1 MNSQKE
7 QIPQQTRAGQ
17 QVINSA
23 SDAEAQADSL
33 LERAHELTEQAGRL
47 DTLSVETQYST
58 ALAAQVESKHAQAER
73 IEDRL
78 ENLIEQQ
85 SSRLQQARA
94 QPPGLIALP
103 GSRSKWQ
110 QQVQQQQGTLQRLQ
124 GRLEIVREIKDGMG
138 VHGAH
143 IEELAARKLRRLA
156 PGLASEWD
164 EQQEAQRQH
173 MAMLRKKEQEHRQ
186 SQGLTGGKGWSLS
199 NTLNGRNPS

>member
-7 QIPQQTRAGQ
+7 QIPQQTRAAQ

-33 LERAHELTEQAGRL
+33 LERAHELTEQAGLL

-58 ALAAQVESKHAQAER
+58 ALAAQVESKHDQAER

-94 QPPGLIALP
+94 QQPGLIALP
-103 GSRSKWQ
+103 GSRSRWQ

-124 GRLEIVREIKDGMG
+124 GRLELVREIKDGMG

-143 IEELAARKLRRLA
+143 IEELAARKLRLLA

-186 SQGLTGGKGWSLS
+186 SQGLAGGKGWSLS